1 MQQRL
6 VVVYHNNAVAE
17 PLTPKLRVG
26 RFSRSALCGK
36 EISIAVNGERRAV
49 KQHRIIARH
58 TLRYLAV
65 DRERLKVRIAEFD
78 NRVSLGS
85 DGALD
90 CRALTRNVLIGYID
104 RKVCAAAVI
113 TDIIRTIFL
122 YIRIDIINSYPDVC
136 ELDYHCA
143 ASLSVDILPR
153 QARSVN
159 LFYAAQKADFTTSRL
174 FICFAARVCGHIAE
188 IGHQRFSAPPLD
200 TPFLLRITRTAHIA
214 ITAAAD
220 DAHTAISTPCPFV
233 FSGTVPASS

>member
-1 MQQRL
+1 M
-6 VVVYHNNAVAE
+6 
-17 PLTPKLRVG
+17 
-26 RFSRSALCGK
+26 
-36 EISIAVNGERRAV
+36 

-78 NRVSLGS
+78 TRVSLGS

-174 FICFAARVCGHIAE
+174 FICFAARDCGIC
-188 IGHQRFSAPPLD
+188 RNRTSA
-200 TPFLLRITRTAHIA
+200 LLRSALGYA
-214 ITAAAD
+214 LPSANNENGAYCD
-220 DAHTAISTPCPFV
+220 N
-233 FSGTVPASS
+233 SGSR